1 MPAYRLH
8 THNGGCDYTDLDDAI
23 RAVLSAYAADPGA
36 YLTRADGSPLSAA
49 EADALDT
56 ARCFGAAIGADVEE
70 QCEELYDDVADPPGG
85 CDPSEP
91 EGWDDST
98 GKE

>member
-8 THNGGCDYTDLDDAI
+8 THNGGCDYADLDDAI

-36 YLTRADGSPLSAA
+36 YLTRADGTPLSES

-56 ARCFGAAIGADVEE
+56 ALCAIGADVEE
-70 QCEELYDDVADPPGG
+70 QCEELYDDVADRL
-85 CDPSEP
+85 
-91 EGWDDST
+91 DDL
-98 GKE
+98 